1 MTTIDRFHFQF
12 SVVVLFC
19 PLDRCCVSGGAEHE
33 MPLRSMLRARLV
45 RNAKHP
51 NAGQIDL
58 SSLAS
63 FAHYANMPTMSSGK
77 PAKCMACKRKRMV
90 INIVSSKL
98 TETIS
103 TSTSFSPAFGGVC
116 VCVCGV
122 R

>member
-12 SVVVLFC
+12 SVVVLFW
-19 PLDRCCVSGGAEHE
+19 PLDGAVYLAAR
-33 MPLRSMLRARLV
+33 MPLRTMLRARLV

-58 SSLAS
+58 SSLAT
-63 FAHYANMPTMSSGK
+63 FTLCKYADNVERQASQ
-77 PAKCMACKRKRMV
+77 KCMACKRKRMV

-103 TSTSFSPAFGGVC
+103 TSTSFSPALGH
-116 VCVCGV
+116 VCGV